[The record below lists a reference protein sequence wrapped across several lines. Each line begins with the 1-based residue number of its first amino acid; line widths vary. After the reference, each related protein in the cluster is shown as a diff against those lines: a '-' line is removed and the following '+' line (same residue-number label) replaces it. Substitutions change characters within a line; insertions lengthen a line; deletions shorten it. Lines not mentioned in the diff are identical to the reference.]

1 MSFPL
6 SWPAT
11 SVPVVVFV
19 ANVLI
24 SSAVAEQI
32 QFRLCTHASFD
43 IERCKDSEYKDGLQ
57 QAEHP
62 LPGNSFHTVSV
73 EVLKRRDID
82 IIVRCLY
89 RHAEQGDV
97 SAEVCGGARCP
108 PLSDHTKSAH
118 IKTVSFQFT
127 GATINHFLGWACQ
140 WSKFGDPTVN
150 PLPPKF
156 SYGSPPQTCGIVG
169 ENVWISGIR
178 LYTFSYPHFCEEG
191 VGSHET
197 RLNGISGR
205 ACVLPK

>member
-1 MSFPL
+1 MNFPL
-6 SWPAT
+6 SWLPTTVAA
-11 SVPVVVFV
+11 VVV

-32 QFRLCTHASFD
+32 QFRLCGHASFD
-43 IERCKDSEYKDGLQ
+43 IERCTDSNYENGLQ
-57 QAEHP
+57 QAQYP
-62 LPGNSFHTVSV
+62 LNGNSFHTVSV
-73 EVLKRRDID
+73 KVLYRRDID

-89 RHAEQGDV
+89 KHADQGGDV
-97 SAEVCGGARCP
+97 PADASGGARCP
-108 PLSDHTKSAH
+108 PVSDHTKSAH

-127 GATINHFLGWACQ
+127 GAAINRFLGWACQ